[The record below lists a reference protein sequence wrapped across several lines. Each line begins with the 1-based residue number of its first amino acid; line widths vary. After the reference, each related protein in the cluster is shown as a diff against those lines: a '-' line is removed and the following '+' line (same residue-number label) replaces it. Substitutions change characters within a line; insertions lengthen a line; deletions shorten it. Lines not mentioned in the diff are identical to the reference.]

1 MGPAQTWSC
10 NIIYISTHLI
20 HISIY
25 LISTL
30 LDCRSVSVD
39 NCRFHLN
46 ITSTFSL
53 FNSSLYLFLCF
64 CCRPVGGYL
73 NSRNWNGHQEVRLYD
88 GGHLAQWLAWPPHT
102 NIWSDLQSGDVEKSF
117 IFHCWFQIIKINEE
131 GWRWWGG
138 EAESRYGTTEE
149 ARSQSLGKLW
159 PHQTMT
165 RGHWVSSHTHQMSAC
180 NPTVHWL
187 NVVSAIKWLYLS
199 TSSLCLGH

>member
-1 MGPAQTWSC
+1 MYSKGSWVVFYQKFGPP
-10 NIIYISTHLI
+10 YF
-20 HISIY
+20 SIWNS
-25 LISTL
+25 LDAVISTL

-64 CCRPVGGYL
+64 SCRPVGGYL

-138 EAESRYGTTEE
+138 EAESRYETTEE

-165 RGHWVSSHTHQMSAC
+165 RGHWVSSHTHTRFPPAF
-180 NPTVHWL
+180 P
-187 NVVSAIKWLYLS
+187 
-199 TSSLCLGH
+199 LCTG